1 MTAERMEGRLLWQP
15 SKEIRKNANMTKFM
29 TWLREMRGLHFDTYE
44 KLWEWSV
51 SDIEGFWS
59 AVWSFFEIT
68 SHTPYEAVLSGRKMP
83 GAHWFEGASV
93 NYAEHIFRSER
104 TGQPAVI
111 YQSEIRPQGKLDWSE
126 LKKNTAAIAQY
137 FVSAGVKR
145 GDRIAAYASNI
156 HETLTA
162 FLACASIG
170 AVWSSCA
177 PEFGLMSV
185 IDRFKQ
191 IEPKIL
197 IVVDGYRYGGK
208 DFDRVEIVKKIQAE
222 LSTLE
227 GTIVI
232 PYLHEQPLLDGL
244 AKTVLWSELI
254 ERHRGAS
261 LAFEPVPFE
270 HPLWI
275 LYSSGTT
282 GKPKP
287 IVQSHGG
294 ILLEQLKLGA
304 LQNDLKEDDRF
315 FWYTTTGWMMWNVV
329 VSALLSGSTVL
340 LYDGNPS
347 YPNEE
352 TLWKFAEATKMTVFG
367 TSASYIT
374 ACMKSS
380 VNPKEKYNLSHL
392 RSLGS
397 TGSPLPV
404 SGFEW
409 VYDHVKDDI
418 WLFSTSGGTDLC
430 TAFVG
435 GSPLLPVYAGE
446 LQARA
451 LGAAVKAFS
460 EDGIE
465 QIDEIGELVITEPMP
480 SMPIYFWND
489 ENNERYKASY
499 FDVYPGIWRH
509 GDFIKITSRGSAI
522 IYGRSDATINR
533 GGIRMGTSEIY
544 SSLENIPEVLD
555 SLVVEIPI
563 SSGQSYMPLFIV
575 LKEGA
580 ELTEDV
586 KKRVNGAIRQ
596 SASPRYVPNDI
607 FRVHELPKTL
617 SGKKLEVPIKKILM
631 GTAIEQAVNLGSLAN
646 PDALSYFGEFKET
659 LRKNTEKNG

>member
-1 MTAERMEGRLLWQP
+1 MAQFIAWL
-15 SKEIRKNANMTKFM
+15 KEV
-29 TWLREMRGLHFDTYE
+29 RGLQFHTYDQ
-44 KLWEWSV
+44 LWEWSV
-51 SDIEGFWS
+51 TDIEEFWS
-59 AVWSFFEIT
+59 AVWHFFDIKA
-68 SHTPYEAVLSGRKMP
+68 HTPYRTVLSSRKMP
-83 GAHWFEGASV
+83 GAQWFNGATV
-93 NYAEHIFRSER
+93 NYAEQIFRHEQA
-104 TGQPAVI
+104 GKPAVI
-111 YQSEIRPQGKLDWSE
+111 YQSEIRPQGELDWSE
-126 LKKNTAAIAQY
+126 LKRNTAAIARY
-137 FVSAGVKR
+137 LRSAGVKR
-145 GDRIAAYASNI
+145 GDRVVAYASNI

-185 IDRFKQ
+185 IERFKQ

-197 IVVDGYRYGGK
+197 IVVDGYRYGDK
-208 DFDRVEIVKKIQAE
+208 DFDRLDMVKRIQDE

-227 GTIVI
+227 TTIVI
-232 PYLHEQPLLDGL
+232 PYLQEQPSLVGL
-244 AKTVLWSELI
+244 ETAVLWSELI
-254 ERHRGAS
+254 EKDGEAS

-282 GKPKP
+282 GKPKA

-294 ILLEQLKLGA
+294 ILLEQLKLGS
-304 LQNDLKEDDRF
+304 LQNDLKKGDRF

-347 YPNEE
+347 YPNHE
-352 TLWKFAEATKMTVFG
+352 TLWKFAEETKMTVFG
-367 TSASYIT
+367 TSASYLMS
-374 ACMKSS
+374 CMKAG
-380 VNPKEKYNLSHL
+380 VNPKEKYDLSHL
-392 RSLGS
+392 KSLGS
-397 TGSPLPV
+397 TGSPLPA
-404 SGFEW
+404 SGFDW
-409 VYDHVKDDI
+409 VYNKVKEDI

-435 GSPLLPVYAGE
+435 GSPLLPVHGGE

-460 EDGIE
+460 DDGKE

-489 ENNERYKASY
+489 ANNERYKASY

-509 GDFIKITSRGSAI
+509 GDFLKITSRGSAI

-533 GGIRMGTSEIY
+533 SGIRMGTSEIY
-544 SSLENIPEVLD
+544 SSLENVSEVLD
-555 SLVVEIPI
+555 SLVVEIPLPN
-563 SSGQSYMPLFIV
+563 GQSYMPLFVV
-575 LKEGA
+575 LKDSA
-580 ELTEDV
+580 DLSEDV
-586 KKRVNGAIRQ
+586 KKRINDAIRQ
-596 SASPRYVPNDI
+596 NSSPRHVPNDI
-607 FRVHELPKTL
+607 FQVSELPKTL

-631 GTAIEQAVNLGSLAN
+631 GTPVENAVNLGSLAN
-646 PDALSYFGEFKET
+646 PDAVNYFAEFKQT
-659 LRKNTEKNG
+659 LGK